1 MQRGQSYRMMF
12 LGFFGTW
19 WTLIGCWGY
28 YGASIPI
35 IAVAVITGLSIT
47 MTGWAL
53 NSEPSSA
60 QHSPTARDHQ
70 GQEVFRWI
78 NVAQWV
84 GIALLIVVLNVI
96 SRTEWIVPGILL
108 IVGVHFLPLAR
119 LFDSRLNAIT
129 GIVLVTLALASPL
142 FTDGGPQSPTVPLLA
157 GVMIWMSALVSLAGF
172 ARQARTARC
181 SPWMR

>member
-28 YGASIPI
+28 YGASVPMITL
-35 IAVAVITGLSIT
+35 AVITGLSIM

-60 QHSPTARDHQ
+60 QALLTVRDRRRQ
-70 GQEVFRWI
+70 QVFRWV

-84 GIALLIVVLNVI
+84 AIVLLIVVLNVI

-129 GIVLVTLALASPL
+129 GIVLIALALLSPL

-157 GVMIWMSALVSLAGF
+157 GVIIWMSALVSLAGF
-172 ARQARTARC
+172 TRQARTARC